1 MEQKMPKWGTVLMA
15 AVIAVWVGVWV
26 PPAAAQLVER
36 TGQTTSYAAGDDG
49 DIQAGVAFPARRFRD
64 NGDGTVTDS
73 LTRLIWLQN
82 ANCFSIQTWQNA
94 LNAAN
99 NLADDPASTT
109 TNLADDPASTTTNL
123 ADDPAST
130 TTDCGL
136 RDGSDAGDWRL
147 PNVKELLSLLDYG
160 NLNPALPT
168 GHPFLNVQSPIY
180 WSSTTAAAF
189 PGFAWI
195 VNLNGGRTIDDGKD
209 NTVFVWP
216 VRGGH

>member
-109 TNLADDPASTTTNL
+109 T
-123 ADDPAST
+123 
-130 TTDCGL
+130 DCGL

>member
-1 MEQKMPKWGTVLMA
+1 MEQNMPKWGTVLMA

-49 DIQAGVAFPARRFRD
+49 DIQAGVAFPAQRFRD
-64 NGDGTVTDS
+64 NGDGTVTDT

-82 ANCFSIQTWQNA
+82 ANCFSIQAWQNA

-109 TNLADDPASTTTNL
+109 T
-123 ADDPAST
+123 
-130 TTDCGL
+130 DCGL
-136 RDGSDAGDWRL
+136 RDGSGAGDWRL

-160 NLNPALPT
+160 NFAPALPT

>member
-1 MEQKMPKWGTVLMA
+1 MEQNMPKWGTVLMA

-49 DIQAGVAFPARRFRD
+49 DIQAGVAFPAQRFRD
-64 NGDGTVTDS
+64 NGDGTVTDT

-82 ANCFSIQTWQNA
+82 ANCFGIQEWQNA

-99 NLADDPASTT
+99 NLAA
-109 TNLADDPASTTTNL
+109 
-123 ADDPAST
+123 DPAST

-136 RDGSDAGDWRL
+136 RDGSKAGDWRL
-147 PNVKELLSLLDYG
+147 PNVKELLSLIDFG
-160 NLNPALPT
+160 NFAPALPT
-168 GHPFLNVQSPIY
+168 GHPFLNVQSALY
-180 WSSTTAAAF
+180 WASTTAAVF
-189 PGFAWI
+189 PGFAFV
-195 VNLNGGRTIDDGKD
+195 VNLNVGRTVDDGKD
-209 NTVFVWP
+209 LTALVWP

>member
-1 MEQKMPKWGTVLMA
+1 MEQNMPKWGTVLMA

-49 DIQAGVAFPARRFRD
+49 DIQAGVAFPAQRFLD

-82 ANCFSIQTWQNA
+82 ANCFSIQAWQNA

-99 NLADDPASTT
+99 NLADDP
-109 TNLADDPASTTTNL
+109 D
-123 ADDPAST
+123 ST

-147 PNVKELLSLLDYG
+147 PNVKELLSLIDFG
-160 NLNPALPT
+160 NFAPALPT
-168 GHPFLNVQSPIY
+168 GHPFLNVQSALY
-180 WSSTTAAAF
+180 WASTTAAVF
-189 PGFAWI
+189 PGFAFV
-195 VNLNGGRTIDDGKD
+195 VNLNVGRTVDDGKD
-209 NTVFVWP
+209 LTALVWL